1 VYVPANSSVY
11 GAARR
16 LFPKKWLN
24 APEFYWSAEKASVAA
39 RGIDVARPERRHL
52 PRTWAWPRTADLNVA
67 AAMLPEA
74 LVSRDN
80 LRDFGL
86 ALLTTETCF
95 KSAGGT
101 PICGIGDHRRIPFS
115 FSLARK

>member
-1 VYVPANSSVY
+1 
-11 GAARR
+11 
-16 LFPKKWLN
+16 
-24 APEFYWSAEKASVAA
+24 
-39 RGIDVARPERRHL
+39 
-52 PRTWAWPRTADLNVA
+52 
-67 AAMLPEA
+67 MLPEA

-95 KSAGGT
+95 KSAGGAL
-101 PICGIGDHRRIPFS
+101 IRAIGDHRRIPFS